1 MSKNHTNQK
10 EEKRFVVFINQHH
23 SCDFRNM
30 RNFERPSEVPGFVE
44 NDKKTAITIK
54 ENMVNGQPALEILF
68 LIQPASYVFQTFDS
82 LKVDCEEDENQYVGS
97 TFALS
102 RSSSFLQCEKP
113 RNVSYIDLDFPI
125 SEEYDYDLRVENF
138 DHEKF
143 KKAFILRIKKM
154 IEISNIIREETLRVS
169 YITTDE
175 LSC

>member
-1 MSKNHTNQK
+1 MTEQQINRK
-10 EEKRFVVFINQHH
+10 FVVFINQHH
-23 SCDFRNM
+23 SCDFRNV

-54 ENMVNGQPALEILF
+54 ESMVNGQPALEILF

-82 LKVDCEEDENQYVGS
+82 LRVDYEEDENQNISPRFGM
-97 TFALS
+97 TI
-102 RSSSFLQCEKP
+102 SSSFLQCEKP

-154 IEISNIIREETLRVS
+154 IEISNIIQNETLRVS

-175 LSC
+175 L

>member
-1 MSKNHTNQK
+1 MTEQQINRK
-10 EEKRFVVFINQHH
+10 FVVFINQHH
-23 SCDFRNM
+23 SCDFRNV

-54 ENMVNGQPALEILF
+54 ESMVNGQPALEILF

-82 LKVDCEEDENQYVGS
+82 LRVDYEEDESQNIGPH
-97 TFALS
+97 FGLS

-154 IEISNIIREETLRVS
+154 IEISNIIQNETLRVS

-175 LSC
+175 L